1 MIWAPLLAAALDVVA
16 AVSVAN
22 PPASPTPVVAAPA
35 SPKTGDK
42 APDFVYQSH
51 DYMRRSFRDML
62 AQGAVL
68 LVFAPTE
75 ADLRSLDADR
85 EEMLARG
92 VVPVAVLERPDTDV
106 WKIVRR
112 MNLEYSLLSD
122 PRGAIAEEFGAR
134 DASGQHT
141 TTAWFVVS
149 ADGRIRGCGRGA
161 LPRELATAAYAALG
175 MPTGDVRSASH
186 D

>member
-1 MIWAPLLAAALDVVA
+1 MIWAPLLAATLDVVA

-22 PPASPTPVVAAPA
+22 PPAAPTTIVAAPV

-62 AQGAVL
+62 AQGSVL

-75 ADLRSLDADR
+75 ADLRSIDADR
-85 EEMLARG
+85 EDMLARG
-92 VVPVAVLERPDTDV
+92 VVPVAVLERSDREV
-106 WKIVRR
+106 WKLVRR
-112 MNLEYSLLSD
+112 MNLEFSLLSD
-122 PRGAIAEEFGAR
+122 PRGAIAEDFGAR
-134 DASGQHT
+134 DTSGQHT

-149 ADGRIRGCGRGA
+149 SDGRIRGCGRGT
-161 LPRELATAAYAALG
+161 LPHELASTAYSALG
-175 MPTGDVRSASH
+175 QPTGSTRSASQ